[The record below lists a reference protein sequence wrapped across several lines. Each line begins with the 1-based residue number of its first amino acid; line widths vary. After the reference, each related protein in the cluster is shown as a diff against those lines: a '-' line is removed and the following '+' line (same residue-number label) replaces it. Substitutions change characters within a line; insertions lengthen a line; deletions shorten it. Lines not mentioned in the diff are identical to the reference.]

1 MYLRHLNENSPDYHD
16 TLVALKVVTD
26 VAEHANNSM
35 KQEVRFLLLF
45 VTFTLMINLSFVFF
59 IIRTIFKN

>member
-1 MYLRHLNENSPDYHD
+1 LLLEVYLRHLNENSPDYND

-35 KQEVRFLLLF
+35 KQEVSL
-45 VTFTLMINLSFVFF
+45 T
-59 IIRTIFKN
+59 TIEKY